1 MIFGILS
8 KEWSLVELY
17 ENVTYFLVV
26 IKTVKILAY
35 INNCIVTKNV
45 NNFETLQQIFL

>member
-8 KEWSLVELY
+8 REWSLVEL
-17 ENVTYFLVV
+17 ENVAHFLVI

-35 INNCIVTKNV
+35 INNCILTKNI
-45 NNFETLQQIFL
+45 NNFETLWQIFL